1 MKVLISVSVSPK
13 DKIFNEIFNQ
23 ESQWWQSSAEQG
35 HEKGSDKS
43 IEVFLE
49 TKVRVYPFQM

>member
-49 TKVRVYPFQM
+49 TKVRV

>member
-35 HEKGSDKS
+35 YEKGSDKS

-49 TKVRVYPFQM
+49 TKVRV